1 MFSVSPLLAIAILI
15 LAIVDHVYANP
26 FLPKPGEAPISA
38 RVGTCSITGGFI
50 HLYSALF
57 NGLFDK
63 YGVKIEHV
71 TLRGGVVSLA
81 ALSADEIQF
90 IYCSADPMIPRIAAG
105 ADAKM
110 IGSTIVGLPW
120 VLVGRKDIRRPQDL
134 KGKTIA
140 VSRPGGLTDRLAK
153 SVLKKFN
160 LTTQDVK
167 LMHIGGTGQLEPYN
181 AMVQGLTQATF
192 LTPPLD
198 VRAKRDGFT
207 LIYNLNELN
216 VPAIY
221 SSMFTNQR
229 SLKERP
235 LLIQRS
241 VAALAEAVYFLE
253 MNPDKGKAALAKVL
267 SLNDQEVLQ
276 SAYDAYATS
285 LVNRRLIVPANAV
298 AEAVEIAREDGTKIR
313 KTPAEIIDNSF
324 AEQLDKS
331 GFLKELWGRRP

>member
-235 LLIQRS
+235 LLVQRS

-285 LVNRRLIVPANAV
+285 LVNRRLVVPANAV
-298 AEAVEIAREDGTKIR
+298 AEAVEIAREDGTQIR

>member
-15 LAIVDHVYANP
+15 FAIVDRLHANP
-26 FLPKPGEAPISA
+26 FLPKSGEAPITA

-192 LTPPLD
+192 
-198 VRAKRDGFT
+198 
-207 LIYNLNELN
+207 
-216 VPAIY
+216 
-221 SSMFTNQR
+221 
-229 SLKERP
+229 
-235 LLIQRS
+235 
-241 VAALAEAVYFLE
+241 
-253 MNPDKGKAALAKVL
+253 
-267 SLNDQEVLQ
+267 
-276 SAYDAYATS
+276 
-285 LVNRRLIVPANAV
+285 
-298 AEAVEIAREDGTKIR
+298 
-313 KTPAEIIDNSF
+313 
-324 AEQLDKS
+324 
-331 GFLKELWGRRP
+331 